1 LGCKSKF
8 SNLENPTE
16 EDLYQVGTI
25 AKIIK
30 IIKLPDG
37 NISAI
42 TRGIQR
48 FKVKNYIQ
56 TEPYFLAEIEKL
68 KDSSTK
74 KKEEFEALID
84 NIKDLAIKIIELDPN
99 IPGAANFA
107 IRNIDNPEDLLNFI
121 CTNGNFGSEQKQ
133 KLLEEK
139 SLMNRAKKCYELMHD
154 DFRKLELKNQIH
166 QKTSKDLRQTTKRI
180 FLNQQIRTIQE
191 ELGGGT
197 ETDIEELKAKAE
209 KISWN
214 PEIEEH
220 FQKEL
225 KRLQRHN
232 PNAPDYNVQR
242 NYLDFFTD
250 LPWNNSKD
258 IFDIPKAEKVL
269 NKDHFGLED
278 IKKRILEHMAVLNS
292 KKT

>member
-1 LGCKSKF
+1 MIEIEDIAFENLLEDGFSIVAEEDTTETSQEKAQNIFPILPVRNMVMFPRVVIPITAGREKSIKLLEDSHKIGDMIGVVSQKF

-107 IRNIDNPEDLLNFI
+107 IRNIDNLKI
-121 CTNGNFGSEQKQ
+121 C
-133 KLLEEK
+133 
-139 SLMNRAKKCYELMHD
+139 
-154 DFRKLELKNQIH
+154 
-166 QKTSKDLRQTTKRI
+166 
-180 FLNQQIRTIQE
+180 
-191 ELGGGT
+191 
-197 ETDIEELKAKAE
+197 
-209 KISWN
+209 
-214 PEIEEH
+214 
-220 FQKEL
+220 
-225 KRLQRHN
+225 
-232 PNAPDYNVQR
+232 
-242 NYLDFFTD
+242 
-250 LPWNNSKD
+250 
-258 IFDIPKAEKVL
+258 
-269 NKDHFGLED
+269 
-278 IKKRILEHMAVLNS
+278 
-292 KKT
+292 